1 MKEPSVKQFSILVII
16 TLSLSFLGYSDIT
29 VLQLIGNI
37 AYFFLIAIFLY
48 QFVSVSKSLLKSLF
62 SRKKN

>member
-16 TLSLSFLGYSDIT
+16 TLSLSFLGYSNIT

-62 SRKKN
+62 NRKKN

>member
-1 MKEPSVKQFSILVII
+1 MKEPSVKQFSILVIAALI
-16 TLSLSFLGYSDIT
+16 LSFLGYSDIT

-37 AYFFLIAIFLY
+37 AYFFLIAMFLY

-62 SRKKN
+62 NRKKN

>member
-1 MKEPSVKQFSILVII
+1 MKEPSVKQFSMLVII

-37 AYFFLIAIFLY
+37 AYFFLIAMFLY

-62 SRKKN
+62 NRKKN

>member
-62 SRKKN
+62 NRKKN

>member
-16 TLSLSFLGYSDIT
+16 MLSLSFLGYSDIT

-37 AYFFLIAIFLY
+37 AYFFLIAMFLY
-48 QFVSVSKSLLKSLF
+48 QFVSVSKSLLESLF
-62 SRKKN
+62 NRKKN

>member
-1 MKEPSVKQFSILVII
+1 MKEPSVKQFSILVIAA
-16 TLSLSFLGYSDIT
+16 LSLSFLGYSDIT

-37 AYFFLIAIFLY
+37 AYFFLIAMFLY

-62 SRKKN
+62 NRKKN